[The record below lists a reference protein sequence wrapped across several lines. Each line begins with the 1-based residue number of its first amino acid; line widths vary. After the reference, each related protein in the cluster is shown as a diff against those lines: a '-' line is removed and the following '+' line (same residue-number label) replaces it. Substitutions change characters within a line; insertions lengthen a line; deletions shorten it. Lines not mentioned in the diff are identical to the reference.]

1 MDPPVTRYIQ
11 RDGHALAYQVVGEGP
26 HPVAWFCEDM
36 MHPDLMWTDPHFHYN
51 FERCA
56 GFARSLFFQRRG
68 FGLSD
73 PVDHVPALEEQADDV
88 VAVLDDA
95 EVTQAT
101 LVGVASTCGALALVA
116 ARYPDRVSGLVL
128 AEPWSDTLLPEDG
141 DPPPGWTAA
150 ERDRFVESHRD
161 AYACWGRGQVASL
174 THPTVDVPHN
184 RHIMAL
190 LERCSATPATAQK
203 HLEWALR
210 VNYTSVLPAIQCPT
224 KVLHQP
230 DSLYAREAVR
240 RVAAHVPNSRFHDL
254 PPVPVGATLGEA
266 LIPVLDHVEELAS
279 GVDHP
284 VDADRFLGA
293 VLFTDVVRSTDLL
306 AKVGDSH
313 FAGLLGAHDRLVRF
327 EVEAGGG
334 TLVGIAGDG
343 TLSVFDGPA
352 AALQC
357 AHRIIRT
364 TAALGLSVRSGVHVG
379 TVTRAGPELTGL
391 TIHIG
396 ARIAAS
402 SEPGEV
408 RCSQAVR
415 DLAVGA
421 DLDFTDLGR
430 HRLKGVPVQV
440 QMFTATNKARRP
452 QPTPPPRRTVSDRA
466 VLTMARW
473 APGLLRGV
481 VRLAGR
487 RTRARNVRDSRRRDP
502 PGNNLSAGQ

>member
-11 RDGHALAYQVVGEGP
+11 RDGNALAYQAVGEGP
-26 HPVAWFCEDM
+26 HPIAWFCEDM

-73 PVDHVPALEEQADDV
+73 PVDHVPTLEEQADDV

-95 EVTQAT
+95 EVAQAA
-101 LVGVASTCGALALVA
+101 LVGVASTCGPLALVA

-128 AEPWSDTLLPEDG
+128 AQAWSDTLLPEDG
-141 DPPPGWTAA
+141 DLPPGWTAD
-150 ERDRFVESHRD
+150 ERDRFVELYRD
-161 AYACWGRGQVASL
+161 AYAYWGHGKLTPL
-174 THPTVDVPHN
+174 THPTLDVPHN
-184 RHIMAL
+184 RRIMAL
-190 LERCSATPATAQK
+190 LERCSATPRTAQK

-210 VNYTSVLPAIQCPT
+210 ANYSSVLPAIQCPT

-230 DSLYAREAVR
+230 ESLFAREAGR
-240 RVAAHVPNSRFHDL
+240 RVAEHIPNGRFYEL
-254 PPVPVGATLGEA
+254 PPIPAGATLGEV
-266 LIPVLDHVEELAS
+266 LIPVLDQVEELVS
-279 GVDHP
+279 GTDHP

-306 AKVGDSH
+306 AEVGDSR
-313 FAGLLGAHDRLVRF
+313 FARLLGAHDRLVRV

-343 TLSVFDGPA
+343 TLSVFDGPV

-357 AHRIIRT
+357 AHRIIRAT
-364 TAALGLSVRSGVHVG
+364 STLGFAVRSGVHVG
-379 TVTRAGPELTGL
+379 SVTRAGPGLTGM
-391 TIHIG
+391 TVHIG

-402 SEPGEV
+402 SGPGEV

-415 DLAVGA
+415 ELAVGG
-421 DLDFTDLGR
+421 DFGFTDLGR
-430 HRLKGVPVQV
+430 HRLKGVPGQVQV
-440 QMFTATNKARRP
+440 FRATVGARP
-452 QPTPPPRRTVSDRA
+452 TQPPLPPRPTVSDRA
-466 VLTMARW
+466 VLTMARR
-473 APGLLRGV
+473 APGMLRELA
-481 VRLAGR
+481 RLADR
-487 RTRARNVRDSRRRDP
+487 RNRAARRPR
-502 PGNNLSAGQ
+502 